1 LIFLS
6 LATHEPFFYILR
18 EEVFKKSKH
27 PSYEFLRMEILRE
40 YIRKEFKELPNVER
54 SIDDFVFMCM
64 LVGNDFLPRLPSL
77 DIQEGSIDTLI
88 STYKMNFS
96 KMGGYMCD
104 AGDIDLKR
112 LNMFISKLGLS
123 DFFLIFKAE
132 MEQFIF
138 QTKLKRDDYLREEK
152 LKQKLAL
159 EEPKKHEEYS
169 ESEEEEEEEV
179 EEEEEELV
187 EEKHVEKTKLVPLV
201 KEKKIEEQ
209 EKSKQIYVANI
220 PMQTTMEE
228 LQAYFFKAGTVVAA
242 TIKNHKFNDQSSK
255 IPNPI
260 KFVRICICDI

>member
-1 LIFLS
+1 VFQVLQINLNSFSGEGEHKILEFVRTQRAQKGYNPNTKHVIVGLDADLIFLS

-112 LNMFISKLGLS
+112 LNMFISKLGLT
-123 DFFLIFKAE
+123 DFFNF
-132 MEQFIF
+132 
-138 QTKLKRDDYLREEK
+138 
-152 LKQKLAL
+152 
-159 EEPKKHEEYS
+159 
-169 ESEEEEEEEV
+169 
-179 EEEEEELV
+179 
-187 EEKHVEKTKLVPLV
+187 
-201 KEKKIEEQ
+201 
-209 EKSKQIYVANI
+209 
-220 PMQTTMEE
+220 
-228 LQAYFFKAGTVVAA
+228 
-242 TIKNHKFNDQSSK
+242 
-255 IPNPI
+255 
-260 KFVRICICDI
+260 